1 MSRFPKTWTP
11 FLLGLV
17 VPLLGSTAAAAAT
30 QEAATQEAGDAP
42 RTRSAPWPEEVI
54 EAFERLPL
62 QEGGRVKPLST
73 FAGFKLLKMHGSR
86 TLRVTGADG
95 SREKLRP
102 TAWILDCFF
111 HPDQARTYPLFRVD
125 NDRVLSA
132 IGVDP
137 KKKRDRY
144 SYEELAPG
152 RQRMME
158 EAQRIH
164 SVEPKKRP
172 LVDGQVYKLATDVR
186 DFEDLIQQ
194 LDFARR
200 DFPTDASPELE
211 AIFGGERVAG
221 LSTVLAH
228 AGELRALLEQRLA
241 EDPDQSD
248 LAGLQELLSE
258 VQFAAQF
265 QELALFAPVA
275 SAEEEPEWAN
285 LFTIS
290 LHALRG
296 DQSVDRAVAMVGAL
310 ERMVGATDPSTL
322 VAAAQELSTQSA
334 ALAHERGE
342 YAKVPLEVRFYRWD
356 FFYNALYAYVL
367 AFVLLAITWLAPRAR
382 WVNALLWGS
391 LATGTGLLVTGIV
404 VRCVLRE
411 RPPVSTLYETILF
424 ITACAVLVTM
434 ALEWINRQRIALALA
449 PVLGALGMF
458 LSTRYEFKEAM
469 TTGDTMPS
477 LVAVLDTN
485 FWLATH
491 VTTVTLGYAAGLLAA
506 AFAHVWLLGR
516 IFGFRSGSGGY
527 KTLTR
532 MTYGVICFGLFFSLI
547 GTILGG
553 IWANYSW
560 GRFWGWDPKENGALM
575 ICLAEL
581 LILHARLGGYIRD
594 LGLAVMSILN
604 GGVVVFSWWGVNQ
617 LGVGLHSYGFTD
629 GVVRVMLAY
638 AGIEALLL
646 ACTLVWWIYER
657 GKRSAVLASAPLALA
672 DE

>member
-1 MSRFPKTWTP
+1 MSRFPQTWIP
-11 FLLGLV
+11 NLLGLV
-17 VPLLGSTAAAAAT
+17 VALFAAPAAAAPA
-30 QEAATQEAGDAP
+30 QHAGDVP
-42 RTRSAPWPEEVI
+42 RTRSAPWPEDVL
-54 EAFERLPL
+54 EAFERLPI
-62 QEGGRVKPLST
+62 QDGGRVKPLST
-73 FAGFKLLKMHGSR
+73 FAGFRLLKMHGSR
-86 TLRVTGADG
+86 TLRVTAADG
-95 SREKLRP
+95 SQEKLDP
-102 TAWILDCFF
+102 TAWILDCLF
-111 HPDQARTYPLFRVD
+111 HPEQASTYPLFRVD

-132 IGVDP
+132 IGVEP

-144 SYEELAPG
+144 SYDELEPG
-152 RQRMME
+152 LGRLMA

-164 SVEPKKRP
+164 AIEPKQRP
-172 LVDGQVYKLATDVR
+172 LVDGQIYKLATDVR
-186 DFEDLIQQ
+186 DFEDLIHQI
-194 LDFARR
+194 DFARI
-200 DFPTDASPELE
+200 DLPTDASPELQ
-211 AIFGGERVAG
+211 AIFGSERVTG
-221 LSTVLAH
+221 LATVLRH

-241 EDPDQSD
+241 ADPDQGD

-258 VQFAAQF
+258 VQLAAQH
-265 QELALFAPVA
+265 QDLALFAPVA
-275 SAEEEPEWAN
+275 SAEAEPEWAN
-285 LFTIS
+285 LFTVS

-296 DQSVDRAVAMVGAL
+296 DQDVDGAVAMVGAL
-310 ERMVGATDPSTL
+310 ERMAGTTDPDAL
-322 VAAAQELSTQSA
+322 VSAAQELSTQAA
-334 ALAHERGE
+334 ALAHARGE
-342 YAKVPLEVRFYRWD
+342 YAKVPLEVRFYAWD

-382 WVNALLWGS
+382 WVNAGLWGA

-469 TTGDTMPS
+469 TSGDTMPS

-485 FWLATH
+485 FWLSTH
-491 VTTVTLGYAAGLLAA
+491 VTTVTLGYSAGLLAA

-516 IFGFRSGSGGY
+516 IFGLRSTSGGY

-594 LGLAVMSILN
+594 LGIAVMAILN

-629 GVVRVMLAY
+629 GVVRVMLGY

-646 ACTLVWWIYER
+646 LATLGWWIHER
-657 GKRSAVLASAPLALA
+657 GKRVAGLVAVRPVLA
-672 DE
+672 EE